1 MKNKKKI
8 QKISRVV
15 NGVIEEY
22 RKGSPDTDPLGMYTG
37 VSKVS
42 DECVTQGQYAAT
54 GKRRNV
60 EPEEEIPTQ
69 DADDL

>member
-1 MKNKKKI
+1 MKNKKKEQRI
-8 QKISRVV
+8 NQVV

-22 RKGSPDTDPLGMYTG
+22 RKGSPETDPLGMYTG
-37 VSKVS
+37 ISKVS

-54 GKRRNV
+54 GNHREV